1 MRETLLRFNP
11 SQKYMLFDFET
22 CGLNLG
28 SLRNKPWQL
37 AFSIIHGGK
46 IVEEQDY
53 WLKWK
58 DIKVSVGAAKVT
70 GWTQKKYNEKA
81 VDPVAPLAHFEKY
94 LYNDDYLK
102 VGHNILG
109 FDVYMHGICR
119 RLLGRAPDY
128 SYLNFL
134 VDTLCLSRGINND
147 ITINHKDDLLHWQYK
162 MLSLRKAKG
171 RNRLVDLCKQYDIP
185 FNPKM
190 LHNALY
196 DIQKNYEVFK
206 KLIWNIEV

>member
-1 MRETLLRFNP
+1 MKDTLLRFDIH
-11 SQKYMLFDFET
+11 QKYVFFDFET

-37 AFSIIHGGK
+37 AFIVIADGR

-53 WLKWK
+53 WLKW
-58 DIKVSVGAAKVT
+58 DNLKVSKGAAKVT
-70 GWTQKKYNEKA
+70 GWTQKKYDEKA
-81 VDPVAPLAHFEKY
+81 IDPREPLAHFESY

-119 RLLGRAPDY
+119 RLLGKRADY
-128 SYLNFL
+128 SYLNSL
-134 VDTLCLSRGINND
+134 VDTLCLSRGINNE
-147 ITINHKDDLLHWQYK
+147 IKINKGENLLEWQYK
-162 MLSLRKAKG
+162 MLSIRRSKG
-171 RNRLVDLCKQYDIP
+171 RNKLIDLCKQYDIQ
-185 FNPKM
+185 FNPKR
-190 LHNALY
+190 LHDALY

>member
-11 SQKYMLFDFET
+11 SQKYMFFDFET

-37 AFSIIHGGK
+37 AFSVIEGGK

-58 DIKVSVGAAKVT
+58 DIKVSAGAAKVT
-70 GWTQKKYNEKA
+70 GWTQKKYDDKA
-81 VDPVAPLAHFEKY
+81 IDPSLPLTHFEKY
-94 LYNDDYLK
+94 LYNDEYLK
-102 VGHNILG
+102 VGHNIVG

-119 RLLGRAPDY
+119 RLLGKLPDY
-128 SYLNFL
+128 SYLDSL

-147 ITINHKDDLLHWQYK
+147 IKINKGDDFLHWQYK
-162 MLSLRKAKG
+162 MLSLRKSKG
-171 RNRLVDLCKQYDIP
+171 RNRLVDLCKQYEIP
-185 FNPKM
+185 FDPKM

-196 DIQKNYEVFK
+196 DIQKNYDVFK

>member
-1 MRETLLRFNP
+1 MRDTLLRFNP
-11 SQKYMLFDFET
+11 SQKYMFFDFET

-37 AFSIIHGGK
+37 AFIIIDGGAV
-46 IVEEQDY
+46 VEEHDY

-58 DIKVSVGAAKVT
+58 DIRVSAGAAKVT
-70 GWTQKKYNEKA
+70 GWTQKNYDQKA
-81 VDPVAPLAHFEKY
+81 IDPSAPIDHFEKY
-94 LYNDDYLK
+94 LYDDEYIK

-119 RLLGRAPDY
+119 RLLGKKPDY
-128 SYLNFL
+128 SYIDSM

-147 ITINHKDDLLHWQYK
+147 IKINRKEDLLQWQYK
-162 MLSLRKAKG
+162 MLSLRKSKG
-171 RNRLVDLCKQYDIP
+171 RNRLVDLCKQYDIS
-185 FNPKM
+185 FDPKK

-196 DIQKNYEVFK
+196 DIQKNYDVFK